1 MIMSKHLRGQKRKV
15 RDNMAKNQNAYY
27 KEIMESIAKYR
38 KQGFGIDQLEEIRQ
52 GLEHGV
58 KASVYAD
65 KDYVAVQMRQIRF
78 GLEEG
83 LDVTL
88 YNDKRYDWFQMEE
101 IRLGLKDGVDASI
114 YAKPQFSYEVMR
126 ELRKALE
133 DRIHLEKYAG
143 VGAEMLRELHLAILD
158 HQNIIPYIKA
168 GYVPEQLSEI
178 RRAMKE
184 GCKIDPYLNTA
195 YRGAAIREI
204 VEGMEEGLNVKTY
217 ADVEYSWQQMREIRL
232 GLEKRLDVTVYSKKL
247 YSWQQMRE
255 IRIGLEENL
264 DISVYKSMVH
274 SATDMRKIRVK
285 MEEQQ
290 KRYASLKMSGNGP
303 EISDDLGEFCKTLP
317 KNAVRFFVDPDKL
330 KAYVYVGETAERLTK
345 ERLIGGLSEHKI
357 VKGLDKGIINQ
368 LLGGKLRGE
377 MVVVARG
384 KLPVRGEDGY
394 YESFISDREHN
405 GVIVNK
411 DGTVDYT
418 KAALFVKV
426 TAGQKLLFY
435 HEAKPG
441 KDGYTVDG
449 AKLRAAS
456 GREKV
461 RIKGRGFKLLEDN
474 KTYLAEENGCAILE
488 DSVLKV
494 MPLLELGDTANLMGE
509 VSYDGAVHIT
519 GDAGGNLHVIASG
532 DIMVDGFIENA
543 VLESAGDILVRK
555 GANGN
560 GVAKLVAGKTVM
572 GRFFEN
578 TAIQAET
585 IIANYFFRCNLYAE
599 KVVRVSGM
607 GGSIAGGSVYA
618 GFSIEA
624 GTVGNRNGIRTD
636 IQLGYDKDRPGIDY
650 SGQLGEIESQL
661 TILNNALDEYKE
673 KYPPE
678 ERNMM
683 PIFLKIEN
691 AVYTK
696 QQEKSDVEKLIAQ
709 QLEERKKAKQA
720 YIKVYNM
727 LYEGTNVTINNVV
740 YSADTKKCVM
750 IKNVA
755 GRIVVQNLQG

>member
-1 MIMSKHLRGQKRKV
+1 MIMSKRLRGQKRKV

-204 VEGMEEGLNVKTY
+204 VEGMEEGLDVKTY

-285 MEEQQ
+285 MEEEQ

-357 VKGLDKGIINQ
+357 VKGLDKGVINQ

-418 KAALFVKV
+418 KAALFVRLRQGRSCYSIMKRNR
-426 TAGQKLLFY
+426 ARMAIRSRGQSFGLL
-435 HEAKPG
+435 P
-441 KDGYTVDG
+441 
-449 AKLRAAS
+449 
-456 GREKV
+456 
-461 RIKGRGFKLLEDN
+461 
-474 KTYLAEENGCAILE
+474 
-488 DSVLKV
+488 
-494 MPLLELGDTANLMGE
+494 
-509 VSYDGAVHIT
+509 
-519 GDAGGNLHVIASG
+519 
-532 DIMVDGFIENA
+532 
-543 VLESAGDILVRK
+543 
-555 GANGN
+555 
-560 GVAKLVAGKTVM
+560 
-572 GRFFEN
+572 
-578 TAIQAET
+578 
-585 IIANYFFRCNLYAE
+585 
-599 KVVRVSGM
+599 
-607 GGSIAGGSVYA
+607 
-618 GFSIEA
+618 
-624 GTVGNRNGIRTD
+624 
-636 IQLGYDKDRPGIDY
+636 
-650 SGQLGEIESQL
+650 
-661 TILNNALDEYKE
+661 
-673 KYPPE
+673 
-678 ERNMM
+678 
-683 PIFLKIEN
+683 
-691 AVYTK
+691 
-696 QQEKSDVEKLIAQ
+696 
-709 QLEERKKAKQA
+709 
-720 YIKVYNM
+720 
-727 LYEGTNVTINNVV
+727 
-740 YSADTKKCVM
+740 
-750 IKNVA
+750 A
-755 GRIVVQNLQG
+755 GRRCVLRGEALSFWRIIGPIWRRRMAVQYWRIPF